1 MAWDCLCGC
10 YSVFASVRFRF
21 CICWHSARHLLACIS
36 FHFQHSI
43 TEHLYQRCNT
53 TDRLIAWFSPC
64 PTISSGS
71 RLSVSRYAALWWP
84 RCITMLCGRAKSIH
98 RHRSDKA
105 RHPIS
110 NAGGGGT
117 VERRWMPAERFDAP
131 CMHRLIGDAAVTR
144 PTGRD
149 AATWPRR
156 SAFPRR
162 VDNMGDGTVF
172 APTSP
177 SAAFWRCWPM

>member
-1 MAWDCLCGC
+1 MPPSGDQDASLC
-10 YSVFASVRFRF
+10 FAAAQNPYIV
-21 CICWHSARHLLACIS
+21 I
-36 FHFQHSI
+36 
-43 TEHLYQRCNT
+43 
-53 TDRLIAWFSPC
+53 D
-64 PTISSGS
+64 PTKRVI
-71 RLSVSRYAALWWP
+71 
-84 RCITMLCGRAKSIH
+84 
-98 RHRSDKA
+98 RSL
-105 RHPIS
+105 
-110 NAGGGGT
+110 GGGT

-177 SAAFWRCWPM
+177 SAAF